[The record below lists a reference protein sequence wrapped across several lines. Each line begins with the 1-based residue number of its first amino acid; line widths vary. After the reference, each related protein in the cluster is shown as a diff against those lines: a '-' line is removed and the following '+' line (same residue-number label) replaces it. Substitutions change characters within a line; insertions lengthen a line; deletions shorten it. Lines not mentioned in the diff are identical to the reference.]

1 MAERVYLHV
10 GLPKTATTYL
20 QTILWANRD
29 VLEEQ
34 GVRLPGHSRR
44 AHLWASRV
52 VREHPA
58 AQTEA
63 SPRQHGAWDR
73 LRADIAEWHGTA
85 LISHEFFAAASTEQ
99 AARMVS
105 DLAPRRSTSS

>member
-20 QTILWANRD
+20 QTILWANRE

-34 GVRLPGHSRR
+34 GVRLPGDSRR

-52 VREHPA
+52 IREHPA
-58 AQTEA
+58 CDEA
-63 SPRQHGAWDR
+63 K
-73 LRADIAEWHGTA
+73 RARVSTAPGTA
-85 LISHEFFAAASTEQ
+85 CAPTSPSGT
-99 AARMVS
+99 AR
-105 DLAPRRSTSS
+105 R

>member
-58 AQTEA
+58 ATRTRARA
-63 SPRQHGAWDR
+63 STAP
-73 LRADIAEWHGTA
+73 GTA
-85 LISHEFFAAASTEQ
+85 CEPTSPSGT
-99 AARMVS
+99 AR
-105 DLAPRRSTSS
+105 R

>member
-52 VREHPA
+52 SVSIRPL
-58 AQTEA
+58 
-63 SPRQHGAWDR
+63 PRR
-73 LRADIAEWHGTA
+73 RARVSTAPGTA
-85 LISHEFFAAASTEQ
+85 CEPTSPSGT
-99 AARMVS
+99 AR
-105 DLAPRRSTSS
+105 R